1 CRVAICYIT
10 YLLSV
15 PIAHNI
21 LGLSLP
27 PAFISVVHLFRP
39 AVHVLLPCRGFSF
52 IIYLCAA
59 SVLAAV
65 AANPLRPAFP
75 PVIMLQYTV
84 SQLLSLNKSSIP
96 LSTSVIRHLGL
107 LRRPRYIHRST
118 RRSFVYFQHG
128 QTSIPSICSTQHTVA
143 HLRRHQSAPP
153 TVPLKLHGI
162 PGPDSTPL
170 RLPTQPAPPQSQLH
184 RIPGAD
190 STPLRLPICITN
202 QFSPTVPL
210 TLHRIPGPD
219 STPLRFPTQPA
230 PPHSQLHR
238 IPGADSTP
246 LRLPISIT
254 NQFSLPPCPPP
265 LLHHHP
271 PSPPHPR

>member
-1 CRVAICYIT
+1 MELST
-10 YLLSV
+10 EELLQKLEESGIKV
-15 PIAHNI
+15 TEEEAQR
-21 LGLSLP
+21 
-27 PAFISVVHLFRP
+27 FR
-39 AVHVLLPCRGFSF
+39 
-52 IIYLCAA
+52 A

-162 PGPDSTPL
+162 PGPIPLPSASQHNLLPHSPSSTEYPE
-170 RLPTQPAPPQSQLH
+170 
-184 RIPGAD
+184 RIP
-190 STPLRLPICITN
+190 LP
-202 QFSPTVPL
+202 S
-210 TLHRIPGPD
+210 
-219 STPLRFPTQPA
+219 A
-230 PPHSQLHR
+230 SQY
-238 IPGADSTP
+238 A
-246 LRLPISIT
+246 
-254 NQFSLPPCPPP
+254 
-265 LLHHHP
+265 
-271 PSPPHPR
+271 